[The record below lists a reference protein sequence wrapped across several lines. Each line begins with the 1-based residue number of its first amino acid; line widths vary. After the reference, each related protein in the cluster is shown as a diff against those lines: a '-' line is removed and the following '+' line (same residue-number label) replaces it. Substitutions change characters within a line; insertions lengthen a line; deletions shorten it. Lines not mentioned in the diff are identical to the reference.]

1 MDKFVM
7 WCIVMAAFVI
17 ACRAWYYEGYLAAL
31 KDVRKMFKD
40 GRKGGSHGEE

>member
-7 WCIVMAAFVI
+7 LCIVMAALVVV
-17 ACRAWYYEGYLAAL
+17 CRVWYDEGYLAAL

-40 GRKGGSHGEE
+40 GRKEHQK